1 MSDNK
6 QVATQSNEVAKQ
18 EKQLHIMQ
26 RPDVKAKFEEL
37 LGKKNV
43 GFITSVMSVVN
54 SNDKLRNADQTSVY
68 MAAMMAASLDL
79 PINANLGFA
88 YIIPFDQK
96 FKDDKGNWGKKTI
109 AQFQIGYRGFIQ
121 LAQRSGVFHNISAT
135 PIYKGQLVSE
145 NPLTGFEFDFKV
157 KASGAPIGYASYF
170 KLLNGFEKTLYM
182 SAEELTAHGKR
193 FSQTFKSD
201 FGLWKDDFDAMCLKT
216 VIKLLLSKFA
226 PLSIEMQKAVIS
238 DQSHIKDADTVDVE
252 YIDNKEPSPQE
263 IARQKEYDRVTDFI
277 KSANTIEQL
286 ELVESHLEGEQIEMF
301 KSKKNE
307 FVDRK

>member
-1 MSDNK
+1 
-6 QVATQSNEVAKQ
+6 
-18 EKQLHIMQ
+18 
-26 RPDVKAKFEEL
+26 
-37 LGKKNV
+37 
-43 GFITSVMSVVN
+43 MSVVN
-54 SNDKLRNADQTSVY
+54 SSEKLKQADQTSIY

-79 PINANLGFA
+79 PINSNLGFA
-88 YIIPFDQK
+88 YIIPFEQK
-96 FKDDKGNWGKKTI
+96 YKDGNGNWSKKTI

-121 LAQRSGVFHNISAT
+121 LAQRSGVFHTISAT

-145 NPLTGFEFDFKV
+145 NPLIGFEFDFKV
-157 KASGAPIGYASYF
+157 KPNGTPIGYASYF

-182 SAEELTAHGKR
+182 SSEELMSHGKR

-252 YIDNKEPSPQE
+252 YVDNKEQTTEE
-263 IARQKEYDRVTDFI
+263 IAKQKEQERLNEYIKKATSLDQLKQVENLVT
-277 KSANTIEQL
+277 
-286 ELVESHLEGEQIEMF
+286 GEQMDLF
-301 KSKKNE
+301 NSKKTE
-307 FVDRK
+307 LSK